1 MRATR
6 ACGPS
11 CQRPASELTK
21 ADLFTRF
28 CAQVWLLLRD
38 RSCDVQAIVVE
49 ARWLRQRRYG
59 QMVLLTKLT
68 LALSRVHPL
77 IYLLNFLTAIPAFAF
92 LYIFVA
98 PQGFYV
104 PYARYE
110 PSAVSDTL
118 QLASILEGALHR
130 SFDARTGQEFV
141 VGNWKLSFSADGIGK
156 LSGAKQVGWS
166 TIVTVSEHPTYA
178 IIPDPNSIT
187 TYRIP
192 DVDFS
197 KYASPFKEEYEELF
211 KLVFGQNEF
220 FVALTPALALSGPEE
235 LRFRRYLLG
244 VKGDPSSISGDLPRM
259 IYLSAVVITTLG
271 FGDIIPIT
279 PEARILVAMEAIT
292 GIVFAGLFLNALAY
306 RALSTLGQKRGS
318 RVGGGHTGK

>member
-1 MRATR
+1 
-6 ACGPS
+6 
-11 CQRPASELTK
+11 
-21 ADLFTRF
+21 
-28 CAQVWLLLRD
+28 
-38 RSCDVQAIVVE
+38 
-49 ARWLRQRRYG
+49 
-59 QMVLLTKLT
+59 MVLLTKLT

-77 IYLLNFLTAIPAFAF
+77 IYLLTFLTAIPAFAF
-92 LYIFVA
+92 LYVFVA

-118 QLASILEGALHR
+118 QLASILEVALHR
-130 SFDARTGQEFV
+130 SFDTRTGQEFV
-141 VGNWKLSFSADGIGK
+141 VGNWKLDLGSLHVDNVHSTDGTKLSFRVSFSADGIGK

-178 IIPDPNSIT
+178 IISDPNSIT

-211 KLVFGQNEF
+211 KLVLGQNEF

-244 VKGDPSSISGDLPRM
+244 VKGDPSSISRDLPRM
-259 IYLSAVVITTLG
+259 IYLSVR
-271 FGDIIPIT
+271 P
-279 PEARILVAMEAIT
+279 
-292 GIVFAGLFLNALAY
+292 
-306 RALSTLGQKRGS
+306 GS
-318 RVGGGHTGK
+318 S

>member
-1 MRATR
+1 
-6 ACGPS
+6 
-11 CQRPASELTK
+11 
-21 ADLFTRF
+21 
-28 CAQVWLLLRD
+28 
-38 RSCDVQAIVVE
+38 
-49 ARWLRQRRYG
+49 
-59 QMVLLTKLT
+59 MVLLTKLT

-77 IYLLNFLTAIPAFAF
+77 VYLFTFLTAIPAFA
-92 LYIFVA
+92 LSCVFVA
-98 PQGFYV
+98 PQGFYA

-130 SFDARTGQEFV
+130 SFDARSGQEFV
-141 VGNWKLSFSADGIGK
+141 VGNWKLDLGSLRVDNVHSTDGTKLSFRVSFSADGIDK
-156 LSGAKQVGWS
+156 RGAKQVGWS
-166 TIVTVSEHPTYA
+166 IIVTVSEHPTHA
-178 IIPDPNSIT
+178 IISDPNSIT

-220 FVALTPALALSGPEE
+220 FATVTPALALSGPEE

-306 RALSTLGQKRGS
+306 HALSTLGQKRGS
-318 RVGGGHTGK
+318 ESRAATLGDDN